1 MIRTATILV
10 AAALVVTACQSASE
24 QLSEQLAEQVEG
36 VTDVDIDIDTGQIKI
51 ETDDGSM
58 TIGGG
63 ELPDG
68 FAVPLPDGYKVTSVF
83 TTDDGSVVG
92 VSYPQDRYDELV
104 AHFDE
109 WTSSQP
115 EDWDTATMTLDQG
128 TVGTMRSSSYYTSDM
143 SIQVTDCFDV
153 GAETGVL
160 NAACVNIL
168 NG

>member
-1 MIRTATILV
+1 MKRTATILV

-24 QLSEQLAEQVEG
+24 QLAEQVEG
-36 VTDVDIDIDTGQIKI
+36 VTDVDIDLDTGQIKI

-68 FAVPLPDGYKVTSVF
+68 FAVPLPDGYKEISVF

-115 EDWDTATMTLDQG
+115 GDWDTATMTLDQG
-128 TVGTMRSSSYYTSDM
+128 TVGTMRSSSYYTGDM
-143 SIQVTDCFDV
+143 SIQVTDCFDLSGGTDRLDAV
-153 GAETGVL
+153 
-160 NAACVNIL
+160 CVNIMS
-168 NG
+168 G